1 MAAFSIETF
10 RTALNGGAHANL
22 FEVAITLPTG
32 PSTTDLT
39 GITSNFATL
48 CKAAAVPAMTLGII
62 EVPFRG
68 RRAKIPG
75 DRTFGE
81 WTATFIN
88 DSGQKLREGFENWMK
103 YMADGNFGSTLTTI
117 SGVTAAGSAATIAK
131 TADNYKGIVSIKQLN
146 DAGTAMR
153 TYSLQN
159 AFCSD
164 ISAIDLSYDT
174 VDSIEEFTVTF
185 QYSHFTMA

>member
-32 PSTTDLT
+32 PLATDLA

-88 DSGQKLREGFENWMK
+88 DSGQKLRESFENWMK
-103 YMADGNFGSTLTTI
+103 YMANGNFGSTLTTI
-117 SGVTAAGSAATIAK
+117 SGVNAADAAGTAK

-146 DAGTAMR
+146 DAGAAMR

>member
-32 PSTTDLT
+32 PLATDLK
-39 GITSNFATL
+39 GITDNFATL

-88 DSGQKLREGFENWMK
+88 DSGQKLRESFENWMK
-103 YMADGNFGSTLTTI
+103 YMADGNFGAATPTQI
-117 SGVTAAGSAATIAK
+117 SGVNAAGTAGTAK
-131 TADNYKGIVSIKQLN
+131 TADNYKGIVTIKQLN

-153 TYSLQN
+153 TYNLQN

>member
-1 MAAFSIETF
+1 MASFNIGTF

-22 FEVAITLPTG
+22 FQVAITLPSG
-32 PSTTDLT
+32 PTVTDLA
-39 GITSNFATL
+39 GITGNFATL

-88 DSGQKLREGFENWMK
+88 DSTQKLREGFENWMK
-103 YMADGNFGSTLTTI
+103 YMADGNYESTLTQI
-117 SGVTAAGSAATIAK
+117 SGVNAAGTAGTAK
-131 TADNYKGIVSIKQLN
+131 TADNYKGTVSIVQLN
-146 DAGTAMR
+146 DTGTAIR
-153 TYSLQN
+153 TYNLQN

-174 VDSIEEFTVTF
+174 VDAIEEFSVTF
-185 QYSHFTMA
+185 QYSHFTIV